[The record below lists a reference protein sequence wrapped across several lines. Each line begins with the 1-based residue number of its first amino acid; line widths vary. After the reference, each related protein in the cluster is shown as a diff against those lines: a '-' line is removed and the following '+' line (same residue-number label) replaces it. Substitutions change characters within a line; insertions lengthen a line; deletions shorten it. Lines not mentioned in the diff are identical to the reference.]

1 MSRAVLPSHWECWS
15 EAREVVRV
23 KCSTCN
29 GKGVISNSC
38 RCNGKGKVL
47 DKEASERIGIPVMKV
62 CERCSGRGY
71 ARMKFSTVLEGVR
84 AVTDIK
90 KTVAYEQ
97 LQPFFE
103 ELVSE
108 CHKQESYADVIL
120 SRVTK

>member
-1 MSRAVLPSHWECWS
+1 
-15 EAREVVRV
+15 
-23 KCSTCN
+23 
-29 GKGVISNSC
+29 
-38 RCNGKGKVL
+38 
-47 DKEASERIGIPVMKV
+47 MKV